1 MYQLPRGKQGRKK
14 FRRGHAPYLAKI
26 RFFWCDLCNV
36 PRIAETECSTCGTKP
51 RQVELSPPGDPFPAM
66 DGHLHRAIQAI
77 DSQFGDGVGIILLPP
92 TKTIVMNKVSS
103 LDAMYEIIVDGYTI
117 GRLRFDIEKR
127 RYTFLLTIEGARRL
141 GLVSR
146 QKWVSIHDGVLKYL
160 KDGANL
166 MLPGVQGCDSEIKLD
181 DEIWII
187 DSNGIVLGAGIAR
200 MSGTEMGKESIGF
213 AVKIREI
220 SDPIHPAINPVNST
234 WDDAVNANLHD
245 ILTIEKE
252 AVSFIRRVIDNNKS
266 LPIVVGFSGG
276 KDSLAT
282 YLVVEKAI
290 GQSPPLFF
298 MDTGLELPETLE
310 FIHKFAI
317 GRNVRIIGERAGDR
331 FWESL
336 DVFGPPAR
344 DFRWCCKIL
353 KLGPAATSIASE
365 LGSETL
371 SFMGQRKM
379 ESFQRS
385 IEPRVT
391 ENPWVPG
398 QISANPIQNW
408 NALEVWLYTFNE
420 KTDFNPLYTKGYHR
434 IGCYLCPASPLAELE
449 SLRQTHPE
457 FHSRWEKKMH
467 EWAERYGFPDEWYEL
482 GFWRWKNLPKGQLD
496 LINHLG
502 LDITPS
508 RESPGEKIE
517 LNVTKGISPCT
528 KSGFSLEGAFS
539 SGIDLN
545 RISKIMPIFGTTK
558 VSEELGALRTT
569 SNENHIALFSSG
581 SVIVRGPDEHT
592 VERLTEQFERATRR
606 ALLCQACGSCIPQ
619 CDQNALY
626 LENGKISV
634 DEDKCVNCLE
644 CDNWPCPTYLT

>member
-1 MYQLPRGKQGRKK
+1 M
-14 FRRGHAPYLAKI
+14 AKI
-26 RFFWCDLCNV
+26 RFFWCDTCNV
-36 PRIAETECSTCGTKP
+36 PRIAETECATCGTKP

-66 DGHLHRAIQAI
+66 DGHLQRAIQAI
-77 DSQFGDGVGIILLPP
+77 DTQFGDGAGLVLLPQ

-103 LDAMYEIIVDGYTI
+103 LDAMYEIVVDGYTI

-127 RYTFLLTIEGARRL
+127 GYTFLLTIEGARRI
-141 GLVSR
+141 GSISR

-166 MLPGVQGCDSEIKLD
+166 MLPGVQGCDSEIKVD
-181 DEIWII
+181 DEVWII
-187 DSNGIVLGAGIAR
+187 DSDGIVIGTGIAR
-200 MSGTEMGKESIGF
+200 MSGIEMASETKGF
-213 AVKIREI
+213 AVKIREV
-220 SDPIHPAINPVNST
+220 SNPFPSVVNAIEST
-234 WDDAVNANLHD
+234 WDDAVKANLQD
-245 ILTIEKE
+245 LFTIEKE
-252 AVSFIRRVIDNNKS
+252 AVSFIRRVIENNKS
-266 LPIVVGFSGG
+266 LPVVVGFSGG

-282 YLVVEKAI
+282 YLVVEKAT
-290 GQSPPLFF
+290 GESPPLFF

-310 FIHKFAI
+310 FIHKFAEN
-317 GRNVRIIGERAGDR
+317 RKVRIIGERAENR

-344 DFRWCCKIL
+344 DFRWCCKVL

-408 NALEVWLYTFNE
+408 NALEVWLFTFKE
-420 KTDFNPLYTKGYHR
+420 KTDFNPLYTNGYHR

-457 FHSRWEKKMH
+457 FHRKWEMKMH
-467 EWAERYGFPDEWYEL
+467 EWAEKYGFPDEWYEL
-482 GFWRWKNLPKGQLD
+482 GFWRWKNLPKGQLE
-496 LINHLG
+496 IVNRLG

-508 RESPGEKIE
+508 RQSPGEKIE
-517 LNVTKGISPCT
+517 LNITKGVAPCT

-545 RISKIMPIFGTTK
+545 RISKVMPIFGTTK
-558 VSEELGALRTT
+558 VSEELGALRTA
-569 SNENHIALFSSG
+569 SGENHIALFSSG
-581 SVIVRGPDEHT
+581 SVVVRGPNEHT
-592 VERLTEQFERATRR
+592 VEHLTDQFVRATRR

-619 CDQNALY
+619 CDQGALY
-626 LENGKISV
+626 LDNGKIAV
-634 DEDKCVNCLE
+634 YEDKCINCLK

>member
-1 MYQLPRGKQGRKK
+1 
-14 FRRGHAPYLAKI
+14 
-26 RFFWCDLCNV
+26 
-36 PRIAETECSTCGTKP
+36 
-51 RQVELSPPGDPFPAM
+51 M
-66 DGHLHRAIQAI
+66 DGHLQRAIQAV
-77 DSQFGDGVGIILLPP
+77 DSQFGDGIGSILLPS
-92 TKTIVMNKVSS
+92 TKTVVMNKVAS
-103 LDAMYEIIVDGYTI
+103 LDAMYEIVVDGYTI

-127 RYTFLLTIEGARRL
+127 GYTFLLTIEGARRIGAL
-141 GLVSR
+141 SK

-160 KDGANL
+160 KEGANL
-166 MLPGVQGCDSEIKLD
+166 MLPGVQGCDSEIQVD
-181 DEIWII
+181 DEVWII
-187 DSNGIVLGAGIAR
+187 DSDGIVLGTGMAR
-200 MSGTEMGKESIGF
+200 MSGAEMSKESKGF
-213 AVKIREI
+213 AVKIREV
-220 SDPIHPAINPVNST
+220 SDPTPPMMNTVNST
-234 WDDAVNANLHD
+234 WDDAVKANLRD
-245 ILTIEKE
+245 LLVIEKE
-252 AVSFIRRVIDNNKS
+252 ATSFIRRVIDKNKS
-266 LPIVVGFSGG
+266 LPVVVGFSGG

-282 YLVVEKAI
+282 YLLVEKAI
-290 GQSPPLFF
+290 GESPPLFF
-298 MDTGLELPETLE
+298 MDTGLELPETLD
-310 FIHKFAI
+310 FIRKFAEK
-317 GRNVRIIGERAGDR
+317 RHARIIGENAHNQ

-371 SFMGQRKM
+371 SFMGQRKL

-385 IEPRVT
+385 IEPRIT

-408 NALEVWLYTFNE
+408 NALEVWLFTFKE
-420 KTDFNPLYTKGYHR
+420 KTDFNPLYANGYHR

-449 SLRQTHPE
+449 SLRQTHPD
-457 FHSRWEKKMH
+457 FHRKWEQKMH
-467 EWAERYGFPDEWYEL
+467 EWAERYGFPHEWYEL

-502 LDITPS
+502 LEITPG
-508 RESPGEKIE
+508 RQSPGERIE
-517 LNVTKGISPCT
+517 LNITKGVSPCT

-545 RISKIMPIFGTTK
+545 RISKVMPIFGTTK

-569 SNENHIALFSSG
+569 SGENHIAVFSSG
-581 SVIVRGPDEHT
+581 SVVIRGPDEHS
-592 VERLTEQFERATRR
+592 VERLTNQFERATRR

-626 LENGKISV
+626 LDNDKIAV
-634 DEDKCVNCLE
+634 HEDRCINCLK

>member
-1 MYQLPRGKQGRKK
+1 MYQLSRGKQSRKK

-26 RFFWCDLCNV
+26 RFFWCDSCNV

-66 DGHLHRAIQAI
+66 DGHLQRAIQAI
-77 DSQFGDGVGIILLPP
+77 DRQFGDGVGLILLPT

-103 LDAMYEIIVDGYTI
+103 LDAMYEIIVDGYII

-127 RYTFLLTIEGARRL
+127 EYTFLLTIEGARRI
-141 GLVSR
+141 GSVSR

-187 DSNGIVLGAGIAR
+187 DSNGGVLGAGIAR
-200 MSGTEMGKESIGF
+200 MSGNEMSKESKGF

-220 SDPIHPAINPVNST
+220 SDPIPPAVNTIDST
-234 WDDAVNANLHD
+234 WDNAVNANLND
-245 ILTIEKE
+245 LLSIEKE
-252 AVSFIRRVIDNNKS
+252 AVSFIRRVIDNNNT

-282 YLVVEKAI
+282 YLVVEKAT

-298 MDTGLELPETLE
+298 MDTGLELPETLD
-310 FIHKFAI
+310 FIHRFAE
-317 GRNVRIIGERAGDR
+317 GRNVRIIGERAGNR

-344 DFRWCCKIL
+344 DFRWCCKVL

-371 SFMGQRKM
+371 SFMGQRKL

-457 FHSRWEKKMH
+457 FHRQWEQKMH

-502 LDITPS
+502 LEITPS
-508 RESPGEKIE
+508 RQSPGERIE

-539 SGIDLN
+539 SGVDLN
-545 RISKIMPIFGTTK
+545 RISKIMPIFGITK

-569 SNENHIALFSSG
+569 SGENHIALFSSG
-581 SVIVRGPDEHT
+581 SVVIRGSNQHA

-619 CDQNALY
+619 CGQDALY
-626 LENGKISV
+626 LEDGKIAA
-634 DEDKCVNCLE
+634 DENKCINCLE